1 MAKRAKGEGS
11 YIHIVPQNC
20 KTCPEFKSCKKAFV
34 TGTHCAKRDKVERWA
49 YQYVVRTAD
58 GSKKRKCV
66 YARTRKDLQTK
77 VEQLLK
83 NPSAY
88 KTEATVGEWGIIWI
102 KSYLPKVVRQSTEMF
117 YVRMLQYIPEKI
129 KKKQISKVTP
139 ADLQQLLQDLLEH
152 GGKTGQGLST
162 STVRSVRSTL
172 ITLFEH
178 AMDNGYVASNP
189 AKKTKPPRLVR
200 KKLIALTKEEAARLQ
215 KVADTGEYYKDIAQC
230 RDNIGT
236 QYLVTEF
243 GTLIRLALA
252 SGARRGEL
260 FGLAWDDVDF
270 LKKRIHVVNNLQK
283 GVLSAPKT
291 RNSERF
297 VSLDIKTMERL
308 QNWKKYQKSYQAAVG
323 DLYINKQNLV
333 FTNINGS
340 HINVDNFRI
349 RYFNKMCRAA
359 NLPAGTTLHSLRHTH
374 ATLLLQAGENPK
386 IIADRLGHA
395 TVSFM
400 MNTYI
405 STLKE
410 MAESVADV
418 VGEILS

>member
-34 TGTHCAKRDKVERWA
+34 TDTHCAKRDKVERWA

-58 GSKKRKCV
+58 GTKKRKCV
-66 YARTRKDLQTK
+66 YARTRKDLQAK
-77 VEQLLK
+77 VEQLQK
-83 NPSAY
+83 NPSTY
-88 KTEATVGEWGIIWI
+88 KTEATVEDWDNIW
-102 KSYLPKVVRQSTEMF
+102 KNSYLPKVVRQSTEMF

-178 AMDNGYVASNP
+178 AMDNGYVTMNP
-189 AKKTKPPRLVR
+189 AKKTKPPKLVR
-200 KKLIALTKEEAARLQ
+200 KKLVALTKEEAARLQ
-215 KVADTGEYYKDIAQC
+215 KVADTGEYYKDLGQC
-230 RDNIGT
+230 GNNIGT

-260 FGLAWDDVDF
+260 FGLTWDDVDF
-270 LKKRIHVVNNLQK
+270 RKKRIHVVNNLQK

-308 QNWKKYQKSYQAAVG
+308 QKWKKYQKSYQAAVG

-333 FTNINGS
+333 FTNINGA
-340 HINVDNFRI
+340 HVNVDNFRI
-349 RYFNKMCRAA
+349 RYFNRMCKAA
-359 NLPAGTTLHSLRHTH
+359 DLPLGTTLHSLRHTH